1 MPATRV
7 ACSPL
12 RQVDLLAVEE
22 LQIREEK
29 MGWQRSG
36 VFDDAGEERG
46 VLGVW
51 VRIRR

>member
-7 ACSPL
+7 ACLPL
-12 RQVDLLAVEE
+12 KQVEE

-36 VFDDAGEERG
+36 FSTM
-46 VLGVW
+46 L
-51 VRIRR
+51 VRKVVC

>member
-1 MPATRV
+1 VKIPATRV
-7 ACSPL
+7 ACSPF

-36 VFDDAGEERG
+36 SSMMLVRKG
-46 VLGVW
+46 VC
-51 VRIRR
+51 

>member
-7 ACSPL
+7 ACLPL
-12 RQVDLLAVEE
+12 KQVDLLAVEE

-36 VFDDAGEERG
+36 FSTM
-46 VLGVW
+46 L
-51 VRIRR
+51 VRKVVC